1 MLSTITLAWN
11 ITDPARRRE
20 EGTSRDGGEDD
31 DGAGGPP
38 SRSAADGRDVLID
51 VEPRRRTGFHSATSI
66 VPYS

>member
-11 ITDPARRRE
+11 IIDPTRRRE

-38 SRSAADGRDVLID
+38 GRSAVDGGDVPIHA
-51 VEPRRRTGFHSATSI
+51 ERWRRTWFRSATSI
-66 VPYS
+66 VLYS